1 MVDVIP
7 EKLLRAMHE
16 DMVDSANI
24 ASSALALAA
33 NRSADLNI
41 PVQIT
46 LLTLKVLI
54 EINIERNMKDREL
67 PKEVMEIARRL
78 GIDPPKTTKVATKE
92 MEKLI
97 RAWVEQARFK
107 EVEIEGVT

>member
-1 MVDVIP
+1 MVKIIP

-33 NRSADLNI
+33 NRSSELEI

-54 EINIERNMKDREL
+54 EINIERNMKQQEL
-67 PKEVMEIARRL
+67 PKEVVEIAELL
-78 GIDPPKTTKVATKE
+78 GIDPPKATKVAFKE

-97 RAWVEQARFK
+97 RAWIDQARFK
-107 EVEIEGVT
+107 EVEVG

>member
-1 MVDVIP
+1 MVKIP
-7 EKLLRAMHE
+7 KELLRAMHN

-41 PVQIT
+41 SVQIT
-46 LLTLKVLI
+46 LLTLKILI
-54 EINIERNMKDREL
+54 EINIERDMKRHML
-67 PKEVMEIARRL
+67 PKEAMEIAKLL
-78 GIDPPKTTKVATKE
+78 GLDLPKESELAEVAIKE

-97 RAWVEQARFK
+97 RGWVDQAKFK
-107 EVEIEGVT
+107 EVEVG